1 MGQTAPM
8 PKASQGSPARPTDAE
23 RDVAQLRALGDATRW
38 RILRTLAACS
48 TQRCACDIESCFDLA
63 QPTISHHLKVLRAA
77 GLVRVE
83 RRGTWQY
90 YQPEHKALRALGE
103 RLISLGDET

>member
-1 MGQTAPM
+1 M
-8 PKASQGSPARPTDAE
+8 PKPTTTRAARTPDAQRE
-23 RDVAQLRALGDATRW
+23 VAQLRALGDATRW

-48 TQRCACDIESCFDLA
+48 TERCACDIESCFDLA

-90 YQPEHKALRALGE
+90 FQPERQALRALGT
-103 RLISLGDET
+103 RLIELGGKS